1 MNPPSL
7 KQSASDF
14 VTLLNSQNIKAKFDQ
29 MRKDQV
35 QSEFNAALYPY
46 ADSVPPSVVDSTAA
60 GLIGGV
66 SLQNNQSMDGIA
78 LQNNP
83 SVGGLSLQNNPS
95 MAGISLQNN
104 PSISGISLRNNPIDE
119 SPQHLGQSLNDLR
132 LNHATTVDAASSSAF
147 ACDLNDDVFAP
158 KTAAATVSPHSLLSF
173 SASKMPSPT
182 PANSPYHSMDNS
194 VDPLT
199 SLIPALTVQ
208 ASPPLLLCNDLCQQ
222 EPAGRRSRSKIGGI
236 QERRRCRLQSRRNA
250 SAGLSVK
257 DQLEVRRLR
266 EAVQAGDAEKVDGL
280 VAEGIDVSTADEKGR
295 TALHF
300 ASAKGHLRMVETLI
314 KAGADVNKLD
324 HIGNTPLHLAS
335 CTNKLPVV
343 TLLIKSGSDVS
354 KMDRCG
360 RTALHLARS
369 RLLLLRHSKNLS
381 PLQIDKEFLELVDL
395 METYSKRPS
404 PFVAERLDHALNDL
418 CSALSSLP
426 LGRTTAGSEALTSSL
441 TATLDSSLNLDSS
454 SNPNSSSLNTD
465 PSTHN
470 AVDSTPCSFHSSLDQ
485 GPKPNPELDIPS
497 QMDAILEQFDRTC
510 SLLGS

>member
-14 VTLLNSQNIKAKFDQ
+14 VNLLNSQNIRAKFGQ
-29 MRKDQV
+29 MRQDQV

-46 ADSVPPSVVDSTAA
+46 TESVPPAVADSTAA
-60 GLIGGV
+60 GLIGG
-66 SLQNNQSMDGIA
+66 
-78 LQNNP
+78 
-83 SVGGLSLQNNPS
+83 
-95 MAGISLQNN
+95 
-104 PSISGISLRNNPIDE
+104 ISLRNPVSIAGASPLNNHSIGSLGTIENAQGID
-119 SPQHLGQSLNDLR
+119 QSLVNLR
-132 LNHATTVDAASSSAF
+132 LNHATSVDAVSSTSF
-147 ACDLNDDVFAP
+147 VCDLNDDVFPPA
-158 KTAAATVSPHSLLSF
+158 TAAATVSPHSLASL

-182 PANSPYHSMDNS
+182 PANSPYHSTGNS
-194 VDPLT
+194 AV
-199 SLIPALTVQ
+199 SLIPALIVQ
-208 ASPPLLLCNDLCQQ
+208 PTPPLLLCNDVCQQ
-222 EPAGRRSRSKIGGI
+222 DPATVGRRSTSKIGGI

-250 SAGLSVK
+250 SAGLSAK

-266 EAVQAGDAEKVDGL
+266 EAVQAGDADKVDGL
-280 VAEGIDVSTADEKGR
+280 VAEGIDVSSADEKGR

-300 ASAKGHLRMVETLI
+300 ASAKGHLRMVEALV

-381 PLQIDKEFLELVDL
+381 PLQIDKEFQELVDL

-426 LGRTTAGSEALTSSL
+426 LGKSTL
-441 TATLDSSLNLDSS
+441 TAQDSPSNQNPSLSLIHNPDSS
-454 SNPNSSSLNTD
+454 SHNAIESTNLHANLSSSFG
-465 PSTHN
+465 
-470 AVDSTPCSFHSSLDQ
+470 STPDNSI
-485 GPKPNPELDIPS
+485 KANPDSDIPS